1 MTQNGWLAKHPYLQP
16 LASLQEQ
23 VHTALGGIST
33 TSPPLP
39 RWDNYA
45 DDFHTG
51 VPLLQSSK
59 AGIDL
64 EPAEGM
70 IALLVE
76 KMASISLPSRLAEQ
90 SKALDAELCHERNT
104 LRQAIVWLV
113 CDVAFPCSYPGL
125 LRYLGWTAL
134 SQYLRPL
141 VEAFG
146 KWREEER
153 WLRSYCPTCGS
164 QPTMAQLAG
173 KDQGRRRFLLC
184 GRCGTRW

>member
-1 MTQNGWLAKHPYLQP
+1 MTLDTWLATHSYLQP
-16 LASLQEQ
+16 LALLHEQ
-23 VHTALGGIST
+23 VNTAIGEISAT
-33 TSPPLP
+33 RPPIP
-39 RWDNYA
+39 RWDNYS

-70 IALLVE
+70 ITLLVE
-76 KMASISLPSRLAEQ
+76 KLAASSLPGRLAEE
-90 SKALDAELCHERNT
+90 SKTLDAELCHEKNS
-104 LRQAIVWLV
+104 LRHALGWLI

-125 LRYLGWTAL
+125 LRYLGWIAL

-146 KWREEER
+146 IWREEER
-153 WLRSYCPTCGS
+153 WLRCYCPTCGS
-164 QPTMAQLAG
+164 QPAMAQLAG
-173 KDQGRRRFLLC
+173 KDP
-184 GRCGTRW
+184 